1 MENEVQMLLFSLP
14 QVPLMSISYLEEKPG
29 SQLGIGNLEMDDTSW
44 TLVKRSAVLK
54 YKWVEFE
61 QEKRGDRDKVNG
73 WFQRFLATPQISQN
87 YGLCQPVFT
96 ILNDCHNKTKF
107 TTGFR
112 RMAKSVSSISFVTLS
127 HLHLPITVPVYSLFL
142 FTFAPTVPLNPPLLC
157 THCSSVPSVLFLCTQ
172 CSSVPTVTLFLWGY
186 FLLMFFRSP
195 VRERLPLWWTFDSVD
210 SIYDNVAMTFI
221 RFFLCSLILSHR
233 TLYLM
238 QDLGIKPRPS
248 LHPLTETCICSRP
261 HTRLRSLLSP

>member
-1 MENEVQMLLFSLP
+1 MENGKWGSNVALLSTPSSVDVNFIFGGKARQPARNRKFGNGWHILNFGKKVSSFEI
-14 QVPLMSISYLEEKPG
+14 QVG
-29 SQLGIGNLEMDDTSW
+29 WVW
-44 TLVKRSAVLK
+44 TG
-54 YKWVEFE
+54 
-61 QEKRGDRDKVNG
+61 EKRRSRQIVNG

-157 THCSSVPSVLFLCTQ
+157 THCSSVPSVL
-172 CSSVPTVTLFLWGY
+172 CSSVPSV
-186 FLLMFFRSP
+186 
-195 VRERLPLWWTFDSVD
+195 PLYPLS
-210 SIYDNVAMTFI
+210 
-221 RFFLCSLILSHR
+221 LCSCEATSCWCFFGAR
-233 TLYLM
+233 YVR
-238 QDLGIKPRPS
+238 DYP
-248 LHPLTETCICSRP
+248 EC
-261 HTRLRSLLSP
+261 

>member
-29 SQLGIGNLEMDDTSW
+29 SQLGIGNLEMDDGHILNFGKKVSSFEIQVGWVW
-44 TLVKRSAVLK
+44 TG
-54 YKWVEFE
+54 
-61 QEKRGDRDKVNG
+61 EKRRSRQIVHG

-142 FTFAPTVPLNPPLLC
+142 CTFAPTVPLNPPLLC
-157 THCSSVPSVLFLCTQ
+157 THCSSVPSVLCTH
-172 CSSVPTVTLFLWGY
+172 CHSVPVRQLPVDVFSEPGMWETTLNVKY
-186 FLLMFFRSP
+186 FK
-195 VRERLPLWWTFDSVD
+195 
-210 SIYDNVAMTFI
+210 
-221 RFFLCSLILSHR
+221 ILR
-233 TLYLM
+233 
-238 QDLGIKPRPS
+238 
-248 LHPLTETCICSRP
+248 
-261 HTRLRSLLSP
+261 